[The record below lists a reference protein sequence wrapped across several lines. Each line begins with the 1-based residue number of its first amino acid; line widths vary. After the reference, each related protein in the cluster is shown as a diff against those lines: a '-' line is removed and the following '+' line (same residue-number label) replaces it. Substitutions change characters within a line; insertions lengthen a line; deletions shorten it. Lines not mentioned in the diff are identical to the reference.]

1 MAYSGGMSGAQKKY
15 KTLRLAVSPT
25 ERKLIGVIVAVLVI
39 AWLSLFVSNKQV
51 LVWEVSP
58 SESVAECEQENEKR
72 KKKSKGM
79 TFSAICADLKHWT
92 CTYFN
97 GRRLV
102 KKDSSHIR
110 VLRRDGKSY
119 GGSPKTGCPNFLDRG
134 H

>member
-1 MAYSGGMSGAQKKY
+1 MEYSDGMKRKLSGAF
-15 KTLRLAVSPT
+15 
-25 ERKLIGVIVAVLVI
+25 VAVLVI

-51 LVWEVSP
+51 LVWELTP
-58 SESVAECEQENEKR
+58 QESVAKCEKANAKLSKR
-72 KKKSKGM
+72 REAGESGLLVSPFVC
-79 TFSAICADLKHWT
+79 TDWQYWT

-110 VLRRDGKSY
+110 VLRRGGKSY
-119 GGSPKTGCPNFLDRG
+119 GGFPKTGCPNFLDRG